1 MNALDLR
8 DAEVIGYRVEA
19 ADGYV
24 GRAADYCVEEESWV
38 VTGLLVAMRGATRVF
53 VPLNAIDRIDQRE
66 KTIYVT
72 PTREDVRHGSRRSP
86 RTSGKAGR

>member
-1 MNALDLR
+1 MTALDLR
-8 DAEVIGYRVEA
+8 EAEVIGYRVEA

-38 VTGLLVAMRGATRVF
+38 VTGILVTMRGQTRVF
-53 VPLNAIDRIDQRE
+53 VSLNAIDRIDQRD

-72 PTREDVRHGSRRSP
+72 PTREAVRQGSRRSA
-86 RTSGKAGR
+86 R

>member
-1 MNALDLR
+1 MSALDLR
-8 DAEVIGYRVEA
+8 DADVIGYRVEA

-38 VTGLLVAMRGATRVF
+38 VTGVLVAMRGAKPVF
-53 VPLNAIDRIDQRE
+53 VPLNAIDRIDQPE

-72 PTREDVRHGSRRSP
+72 PTREEVRQGSRRSS
-86 RTSGKAGR
+86 R